1 MVRWTI
7 TFTSRVDDE
16 SIGYQAIRKFVKA
29 ARFYGLRCR
38 DVEREPIVVVVD
50 RRAVL
55 ARAIKRELAE
65 KVVAKLEEG
74 KREEGLFG

>member
-16 SIGYQAIRKFVKA
+16 SVGYQAVRKLLKA

-38 DVEREPIVVVVD
+38 GVEREPIVVVVD
-50 RRAVL
+50 KRALL
-55 ARAIKRELAE
+55 ARAVKRELARKVATNRLEPRE
-65 KVVAKLEEG
+65 K
-74 KREEGLFG
+74 GLFG